1 VDSPSFDP
9 VMVILH
15 MTLLKK
21 EFKNFDSYR
30 QIYDKGLQLKDG
42 GQYFLRWA
50 NPLQALPEIFITLI
64 NLLRQ
69 RTVPPTL
76 EIPPQGSPA
85 SEDNSTIP
93 TFPRIAAPISPC
105 LTASALADEGSQ
117 ALDFSRPI
125 HELITKGRYEC
136 LICERYVRPV
146 SHIWSCQI
154 CRVVLHL
161 SCTEEWAAANLS
173 VEGWPC
179 PSCKLAQ
186 LRPPNY
192 ICWCGKQEKPLARPG
207 LPPHSCGRACSR
219 VSVELASPGKSCCD
233 RPCEFMC
240 HTGRCPPCGY
250 EEPLQG
256 ISSQS
261 SKDKARHPRSKR
273 TREEMDES
281 ITHDDDSGKTRL
293 SISR

>member
-1 VDSPSFDP
+1 
-9 VMVILH
+9 MA
-15 MTLLKK
+15 LLKK

-30 QIYDKGLQLKDG
+30 QIYGLQLKG
-42 GQYFLRWA
+42 GGRYFLRWA

-69 RTVPPTL
+69 HTVPPTL

-85 SEDNSTIP
+85 SEDNSAIP
-93 TFPRIAAPISPC
+93 TFPRITAPTSPY

-136 LICERYVRPV
+136 FICERYVRPV

-161 SCTEEWAAANLS
+161 SCTEEWAAANIS

-179 PSCKLAQ
+179 PLCKLAQ
-186 LRPPNY
+186 LR
-192 ICWCGKQEKPLARPG
+192 
-207 LPPHSCGRACSR
+207 SRA
-219 VSVELASPGKSCCD
+219 
-233 RPCEFMC
+233 
-240 HTGRCPPCGY
+240 
-250 EEPLQG
+250 
-256 ISSQS
+256 
-261 SKDKARHPRSKR
+261 
-273 TREEMDES
+273 
-281 ITHDDDSGKTRL
+281 
-293 SISR
+293 